1 MTDKTPS
8 LIADVQDPLPEAN
21 WLWRRVF
28 CFAVTAVLL
37 FFMWGAVDRIGK
49 VAVVLPVQ
57 GIPALVTFSKWTI
70 GFAGLV
76 VTYYLLAPSAEQ
88 LTKLVKTA
96 SLLKAGVQ
104 MASRT
109 IQRPDKT
116 ETASTVGIPPVV
128 AAPPVELPGPPVAP
142 EPGIEPL
149 EAPDEDTG
157 VSAAP
162 VDVSDADPDQVRP
175 FIGSYF
181 VKDQPR

>member
-1 MTDKTPS
+1 MSDRSPS
-8 LIADVQDPLPEAN
+8 EMDIQDPLPESN

-49 VAVVLPVQ
+49 VASALPAA

-70 GFAGLV
+70 SFAGLV

-88 LTKLVKTA
+88 MTKMLKTA
-96 SLLKAGVQ
+96 SLLKSGVQ
-104 MASRT
+104 MASRAVH
-109 IQRPDKT
+109 RPGKT
-116 ETASTVGIPPVV
+116 ETTTTVGKPPV
-128 AAPPVELPGPPVAP
+128 APPPPEGPPVAP

-149 EAPDEDTG
+149 EAPDAP
-157 VSAAP
+157 VAAS

-181 VKDQPR
+181 DKGAAR